1 MGFKSGK
8 KVNGHISR
16 GIQLIKERIALLNT
30 SLGREAYFLGLTDN
44 TRQGKGKGTEV
55 LFIMP
60 V

>member
-1 MGFKSGK
+1 MGIAMAKSG
-8 KVNGHISR
+8 
-16 GIQLIKERIALLNT
+16 ERIALLNT